1 MNGSPVAY
9 WLEVSVVT
17 DGEAAEAVAE
27 ALRPLAHN
35 QSVILEQKGDPEDL
49 DPYALEPEVTV
60 KIYLPGDA
68 DSAATRQRIEEI
80 VYYLGRLY
88 PIPAPAFRKLEEK
101 DWAHAWREHY
111 RPFRVGERLWIEPSW
126 QTTDGGADRTADD
139 IVLTLDPGMAFGT
152 GLHPTTQMCLQ
163 ALEQLIRPG
172 IDVLDVGTGSG
183 ILAVA
188 AARLGATKVLGV
200 DTDRQAVRAAREN
213 AGLNGV
219 SGQITIRQGSLET
232 VAARPWKLVVVN
244 ILAPVI
250 VQMLGNASLLDYV
263 AVEGRLLLSGII
275 EPQLAEV
282 TSAVETAGG
291 QIVEELAVRDWRA
304 LIVRHKKTS

>member
-1 MNGSPVAY
+1 VNGSPFAY

-35 QSVILEQKGDPEDL
+35 QSVVLEQKGDQEDL

-68 DSAATRQRIEEI
+68 DSAATRQRIEEV

-101 DWAHAWREHY
+101 EWAHAWREHY
-111 RPFRVGERLWIEPSW
+111 RSFRVGERLWIEPSW
-126 QTTDGGADRTADD
+126 QTADGSADRRADD

-163 ALEQLIRPG
+163 AMEQLIRPG

-200 DTDRQAVRAAREN
+200 DTDQQAVRAAREN

-219 SGQITIRQGSLET
+219 SGQITIREGSLET
-232 VAARPWKLVVVN
+232 VTARPWELVVVN

-250 VQMLGNASLLDYV
+250 VQMLGNASLLGYV
-263 AVEGRLLLSGII
+263 AGEGRLLLSGII

-282 TSAVETAGG
+282 TDALETAGG